1 MDGTTIIFL
10 MFIFWLFVIFVIS
23 CISNGKPLPKNSDG
37 TTPYKVKLTYI
48 SGLDN
53 LIGQYK
59 CIMSNLDNILLI
71 NIKSNNLK
79 IELPYNKIISIG
91 NKIKSHQEID
101 IQTKTKSPIAHG
113 LIGGAIAGTAG
124 AIIGGMSGVNS
135 KTEGETYTV
144 DEDYLIIN
152 YKTSDNKEKE
162 LIFHIENGNNFDDKR
177 LIKYVN
183 KKIGN
188 EIENTTIKI

>member
-10 MFIFWLFVIFVIS
+10 MFVFWMLVILAIS
-23 CISNGKPLPKNSDG
+23 FISNGKSLPKNNDG

-59 CIMSNLDNILLI
+59 CVISNLDNILLI
-71 NIKSNNLK
+71 DIKSNNLK
-79 IELPYNKIISIG
+79 IELPYNKIVSIG
-91 NKIKSHQEID
+91 NKIETHQEID
-101 IQTKTKSPIAHG
+101 IQTKNKSPIARG
-113 LIGGAIAGTAG
+113 LVGGAIAGTTG
-124 AIIGGMSGVNS
+124 AIVGGMSGLNNKV
-135 KTEGETYTV
+135 EGTTYSI

-152 YKTSDNKEKE
+152 YKTNDNKEKE

-188 EIENTTIKI
+188 EIENTTIKL

>member
-10 MFIFWLFVIFVIS
+10 MFIFLLFVIFIIGR
-23 CISNGKPLPKNSDG
+23 ISNGKPLPKNNDG
-37 TTPYKVKLTYI
+37 TTPYRIKLTYV

-53 LIGQYK
+53 LIGQYR
-59 CIMSNLDNILLI
+59 CVISNLDNILLI

-79 IELPYNKIISIG
+79 IELPYNKIISVG
-91 NKIKSHQEID
+91 NKIEKHKEID
-101 IQTKTKSPIAHG
+101 IQAKTKSPIARG
-113 LIGGAIAGTAG
+113 LIGGAIAGTTG
-124 AIIGGMSGVNS
+124 AIIGGMSGLNS
-135 KTEGETYTV
+135 KTEGKTYTV
-144 DEDYLIIN
+144 EEDYLIIN

-188 EIENTTIKI
+188 EIENTTIKL